1 MRKECQSDKA
11 CLVKGLLCS
20 VQASLVQ
27 WQLSH
32 EL

>member
-1 MRKECQSDKA
+1 MRKEWHFDKA
-11 CLVKGLLCS
+11 CLVKALLYS
-20 VQASLVQ
+20 VPASLVQ